1 MIIRMKIL
9 WIEIVLKEWRTP
21 THAHQNFHI
30 VFCDNTLPKY
40 IISRKNLTHKNNN
53 NNDNKQTMRE
63 LTW

>member
-1 MIIRMKIL
+1 MKIL
-9 WIEIVLKEWRTP
+9 LIEIVFKEWRTP

-30 VFCDNTLPKY
+30 VFCYHTLPKY
-40 IISRKNLTHKNNN
+40 ILLRQNLPHKNNN